1 MRTPAASSLIT
12 LAVMLAALCACAP
25 PAAPPTQSSAQSLP
39 APPVRAEQSIPPVMV
54 RIPGQNFEVGRYEV
68 TFGQWD
74 ACVAAGGCNDYRPDD
89 EGWGRGDRP
98 VINVSLHDAQ
108 AFVQWLSQ
116 HTGQRYRLVTSA
128 EWETAARAGRI
139 TNHWWGVRHAVCD
152 ESAHNGANFD
162 ACTDDR
168 TRPVGSFPPNPYGL
182 YDMHGNVAEWV
193 DGCEDN
199 GPDDASCSL
208 RVFSGG
214 SWQSDAE
221 GIGARSGSADAPATR
236 FSGLG
241 FRVARTAA
249 QPEAAPAPNAGSGGA
264 GATAG
269 RCCGS
274 RDRACYARG
283 FWKGR

>member
-1 MRTPAASSLIT
+1 MRRPRLGRPGQDMRMPAASSLIT

-39 APPVRAEQSIPPVMV
+39 APPVRTEQSIPPVMV

-152 ESAHNGANFD
+152 ESAHN
-162 ACTDDR
+162 
-168 TRPVGSFPPNPYGL
+168 
-182 YDMHGNVAEWV
+182 
-193 DGCEDN
+193 
-199 GPDDASCSL
+199 
-208 RVFSGG
+208 
-214 SWQSDAE
+214 
-221 GIGARSGSADAPATR
+221 
-236 FSGLG
+236 
-241 FRVARTAA
+241 
-249 QPEAAPAPNAGSGGA
+249 
-264 GATAG
+264 
-269 RCCGS
+269 
-274 RDRACYARG
+274 
-283 FWKGR
+283 